1 MAKYTMTINY
11 LVENG
16 FDFQLNEYPIFD
28 EEYRPALNKLIL
40 DNFMTDEIGFETP
53 ALFRHFL
60 KTKLNEIMPY
70 YNLLFKAQ
78 KEVVESSNVF
88 SNVTLKETMEREIN
102 LESTSKGNS
111 TTSTNGKSK
120 GVSQDTPQG
129 RLKLQDIDDYDY
141 ASQIVLNK
149 NEGSANVTDN
159 TSSTGNNLENYVKT
173 ISGNNG
179 KMYNIEVL
187 QKALNGFM
195 NINTRLLKE
204 LEPLFMGVF

>member
-11 LVENG
+11 LIENN
-16 FDFQLNEYPIFD
+16 FDFQLDEYPIFD

-40 DNFMTDEIGFETP
+40 DNFMMDEIGFETP

-78 KEVVESSNVF
+78 KEVVESSNIF
-88 SNVTLKETMEREIN
+88 SNVNITETMDREVN
-102 LESTSKGNS
+102 LTSNSEGNS
-111 TTSTNGKSK
+111 TSTSNTKSK
-120 GVSQDTPQG
+120 SVSQDTPQG
-129 RLKLQDIDDYDY
+129 KLVNQNIDNFTY

-149 NEGSANVTDN
+149 NEGEGNVTDN
-159 TSSTGNNLENYVKT
+159 TSSTGNNLENYIKT

>member
-16 FDFQLNEYPIFD
+16 FDFQLDEYPIFD

-40 DNFMTDEIGFETP
+40 DNFMMDEIGFETP

-78 KEVVESSNVF
+78 KEVIESSNIF
-88 SNVTLKETMEREIN
+88 SNVNLQETLEREVN
-102 LESTSKGNS
+102 LESTSEGS
-111 TTSTNGKSK
+111 STSTSENRGKS
-120 GVSQDTPQG
+120 VAQDTPQG
-129 RLKLQDIDDYDY
+129 KLKYQDIDNYDY

>member
-28 EEYRPALNKLIL
+28 EEYRPTLNKLIL
-40 DNFMTDEIGFETP
+40 DNFMMDEIGFETP

-78 KEVVESSNVF
+78 KEVAESSNIL
-88 SNVTLKETMEREIN
+88 SNVNLNETMNREVN
-102 LESTSKGNS
+102 LESTSEGS
-111 TTSTNGKSK
+111 STSTSENKGKS
-120 GVSQDTPQG
+120 VAQDTPQG
-129 RLKLQDIDDYDY
+129 KLKYQDIDNYDY

-195 NINTRLLKE
+195 NINTKLLKE